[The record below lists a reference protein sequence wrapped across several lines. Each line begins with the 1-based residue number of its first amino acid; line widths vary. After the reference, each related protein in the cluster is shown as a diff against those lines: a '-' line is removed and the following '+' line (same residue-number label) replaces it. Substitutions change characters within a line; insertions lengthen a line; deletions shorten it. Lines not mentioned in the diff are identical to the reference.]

1 MFNIDEFNQNKYSE
15 KIFLPNDAQISAIAN
30 HIIIYFPRRMILE

>member
-1 MFNIDEFNQNKYSE
+1 MFNRINLTKIKYSE
-15 KIFLPNDAQISAIAN
+15 KYYLPSDAQISAIAN

>member
-1 MFNIDEFNQNKYSE
+1 MMNLT
-15 KIFLPNDAQISAIAN
+15 KIKCSKKNYLPNDAQISAIAN